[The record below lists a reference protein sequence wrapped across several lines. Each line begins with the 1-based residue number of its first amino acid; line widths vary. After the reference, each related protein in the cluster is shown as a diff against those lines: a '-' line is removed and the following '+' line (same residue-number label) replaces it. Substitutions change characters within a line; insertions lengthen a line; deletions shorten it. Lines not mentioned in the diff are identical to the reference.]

1 MLQLESVRLFVFSQ
15 CAGACSPNMSVLQ
28 VGDYILSPEMCV
40 ERKSISDLK
49 GSFISGRL
57 YHQAEA
63 MSRNYK
69 TPILLIEFDRD
80 KAFALHSV
88 SEIGADI
95 SVSCSARCYT
105 SGMLH
110 PELVATICREG
121 DAKGW
126 SCGPAP
132 IWM

>member
-1 MLQLESVRLFVFSQ
+1 MPVVL
-15 CAGACSPNMSVLQ
+15 ASVLQ

-69 TPILLIEFDRD
+69 TPILLIEFERD

-95 SVSCSARCYT
+95 SVSCSACCYT
-105 SGMLH
+105 IG
-110 PELVATICREG
+110 
-121 DAKGW
+121 
-126 SCGPAP
+126 
-132 IWM
+132 IWHSLGNSTVFPCYVHLMQEAILLYAAACIVCN

>member
-1 MLQLESVRLFVFSQ
+1 MVELL
-15 CAGACSPNMSVLQ
+15 PYVLQ

-69 TPILLIEFDRD
+69 TPILLIEFERD

-88 SEIGADI
+88 SEISADI
-95 SVSCSARCYT
+95 SVSLLCTKCCT
-105 SGMLH
+105 LH
-110 PELVATICREG
+110 VWLVGWFCVH
-121 DAKGW
+121 DVSKG
-126 SCGPAP
+126 S
-132 IWM
+132 

>member
-1 MLQLESVRLFVFSQ
+1 MLGPADLVSAV
-15 CAGACSPNMSVLQ
+15 Q

-95 SVSCSARCYT
+95 SVSCPAHYFTYGIRQRILLVFV
-105 SGMLH
+105 LH
-110 PELVATICREG
+110 EMQKYGLVAQHP
-121 DAKGW
+121 
-126 SCGPAP
+126 S
-132 IWM
+132 M

>member
-1 MLQLESVRLFVFSQ
+1 M
-15 CAGACSPNMSVLQ
+15 APALQ

-63 MSRNYK
+63 MSRNYR
-69 TPILLIEFDRD
+69 TPILLIEFERD
-80 KAFALHSV
+80 KAFVLHSV

-95 SVSCSARCYT
+95 SVSCSACCYT
-105 SGMLH
+105 CGIWHSSGSL
-110 PELVATICREG
+110 ATFY
-121 DAKGW
+121 A
-126 SCGPAP
+126 A
-132 IWM
+132 